1 MINSNS
7 LMKSLFDIKSKRVF
21 IIMSIISTDNIFL
34 GGEKE
39 MSFEGLKGLFE
50 KKVIDS
56 SS

>member
-1 MINSNS
+1 
-7 LMKSLFDIKSKRVF
+7 MKSLFDIKSKRMF

-34 GGEKE
+34 GGENK

>member
-7 LMKSLFDIKSKRVF
+7 LMKSLFDIKSKRMF

-50 KKVIDS
+50 KK
-56 SS
+56 